1 MYKLS
6 LADKK
11 IEVWKMDNKR
21 LINNNLD
28 ESNLDEALKFSK
40 EILPSVSRTFDLAIK
55 FLPSR
60 LGRPVGLAYLLCRI
74 ADTFEDSEILTAC
87 QRRESLLKYSRLFD
101 HKNNYDKVLLEE
113 LKSTFIDISPLN
125 DNLIQKPDS
134 DSNHILVQNL
144 DRVLLAVDSL
154 PDSFKQHI
162 LPRVQEMS
170 TGMAD
175 YTMLATGPR
184 NGLLSPQINF
194 LKDEADW
201 DRYCYYVAGTVG
213 HMLTDI
219 FSDYA
224 GFADNTRYRLHD
236 LGRSFGLGL
245 QKVNILKDTV
255 VDTGRGICFLPKTY
269 IENYGITFGG
279 KSAHSL
285 RGDISGLVRHVVTIC
300 RRHFQD
306 AIEYIKVI
314 PVKFLGLRMFL
325 IVPVML
331 AAATLRLFNDY
342 PQRLLEQGDLKLGRN
357 EVWSLVRRS
366 AFCKYSNRLLLSA
379 FNQIYPA

>member
-1 MYKLS
+1 MEK
-6 LADKK
+6 
-11 IEVWKMDNKR
+11 KR
-21 LINNNLD
+21 LINSDSDVGKL
-28 ESNLDEALKFSK
+28 EEALKFSK
-40 EILPSVSRTFDLAIK
+40 EILPSVSRTFDLAIR
-55 FLPSR
+55 FLPTR

-74 ADTFEDSEILTAC
+74 ADTFEDSEILTAD
-87 QRRESLLKYSRLFD
+87 QRRENLLKYSRLFN
-101 HKNNYDKVLLEE
+101 HKDNYDNVLLEE
-113 LKSTFIDISPLN
+113 LKSTFINISTLD
-125 DNLIQKPDS
+125 DNLIQKSDC
-134 DSNHILVQNL
+134 DSNHMLVQNL

-154 PDSFKQHI
+154 PDSFKHHI
-162 LPRVQEMS
+162 FPRVQEMS
-170 TGMAD
+170 FGMAD
-175 YTMLATGPR
+175 YTLLAAGPHTGLA
-184 NGLLSPQINF
+184 NQQVNF

-224 GFADNTRYRLHD
+224 GFADNTRYRLHN

-245 QKVNILKDTV
+245 QKVNILKDAV

-279 KSAHSL
+279 KSAHDL
-285 RGDISGLVRHVVTIC
+285 RGDITGLVRHIVLIC

-314 PVKFLGLRMFL
+314 PVKYLGLRMFL

-331 AAATLRLFNDY
+331 AAATLRLFSDY
-342 PQRLLEQGDLKLGRN
+342 PQRLLEKGDLKLGRN